1 MLGKLLPSFLGS
13 GEREPGNDL
22 KREAWITMRPVTVA
36 VLANPTAGRGKY
48 APVLPDVFARLGA
61 EGHAVRLLPA
71 GTREEALASAREAV
85 AEGPTALVAVGGDGT
100 VHLGLQ
106 AVAGTDVP
114 FGIVPAGTGNDFAE
128 QVGVPKD
135 AMEAAAK
142 VVAALQNGSTQK
154 LDLAQ
159 CKGVGGE
166 EIWFG
171 AVLAAGFDA
180 IVNER
185 ANHIRFPKGP
195 QRYNVAIAIELARL
209 TPRRYKMTLD
219 GVPHEFDSVLVAVGN
234 TSSYGGGYKIVPDAD
249 PADGLLDI
257 VVGKPMGR
265 LAFAKIRPKVYAGT
279 HTASPLVET
288 YRAKTIEIV
297 SEGITAYA
305 DGERICP
312 LPITIT
318 CVPEALTLLR

>member
-1 MLGKLLPSFLGS
+1 
-13 GEREPGNDL
+13 
-22 KREAWITMRPVTVA
+22 
-36 VLANPTAGRGKY
+36 
-48 APVLPDVFARLGA
+48 VLPEVFARLGA

-71 GTREEALASAREAV
+71 NTRAEALASALDAV
-85 AEGPTALVAVGGDGT
+85 AERPTALVAVGGDGT

-106 AVAGTDVP
+106 AVAGTGIP

-128 QVGVPKD
+128 QVGVPK
-135 AMEAAAK
+135 EPIQAAAK
-142 VVAALQNGSTQK
+142 VVGALKNGSTRP
-154 LDLAQ
+154 LDLAL

-185 ANHIRFPKGP
+185 ANHIRFPRGP
-195 QRYNVAIAIELARL
+195 QRYNVAIAIELAKL
-209 TPRRYKMTLD
+209 APRHYKMTLD
-219 GVPHEFDSVLVAVGN
+219 GVTHEFDSVLVAVGN
-234 TSSYGGGYKIVPDAD
+234 TASYGGGYKIVPAAD
-249 PADGLLDI
+249 PGDGMLDI
-257 VVGKPMGR
+257 VVGRPMGR
-265 LAFAKIRPKVYAGT
+265 MTFARIRPKVYEGT
-279 HTASPLVET
+279 HVESPLVDT

-297 SEGITAYA
+297 SDGITAYA

-318 CVPEALTLLR
+318 CVPGALTLLG